1 MRGFFCAFAPA
12 AGRAATGGCGPRA
25 AGAEGGRQA
34 IFQKIMT
41 SPRAPTS
48 ARGGLFGPAEGRGGL
63 RAFAS
68 FKFSAGVRPAR
79 AAHRAT
85 AVRCDGPHPLCL
97 APAMRRKRAGS
108 VNKIQT
114 FPQKM
119 SRKGI
124 EKRSSAKIC
133 RPWLWRNIPWIGRSM
148 GWNGHSIP
156 CLCAKGPWRG
166 KKATCVKK
174 SIRPML
180 REEPRTAQG
189 WRRAAAGPATKR

>member
-41 SPRAPTS
+41 SPRAPTR
-48 ARGGLFGPAEGRGGL
+48 AREGLFEPAEGRGGL

-68 FKFSAGVRPAR
+68 FKFSAGERPAR

-85 AVRCDGPHPLCL
+85 AVRCGGPHPLCL

-119 SRKGI
+119 SRKRHRKAVFDENLQALVVAKHPLDRPIHGMERPFHPMPVRKGAVEG
-124 EKRSSAKIC
+124 EK
-133 RPWLWRNIPWIGRSM
+133 GRM
-148 GWNGHSIP
+148 
-156 CLCAKGPWRG
+156 R
-166 KKATCVKK
+166 
-174 SIRPML
+174 
-180 REEPRTAQG
+180 
-189 WRRAAAGPATKR
+189 